1 MYYNAGMSIMNKHGI
16 TNEDRK
22 RAITA
27 FEKSVEVNPKYA
39 KAWNQLGL
47 AYLGLAEYGKA
58 REAFKKF
65 LELDSSSPD
74 AVAAKDM
81 LKALPAR

>member
-1 MYYNAGMSIMNKHGI
+1 MYYNAGVSIMNKKGV
-16 TNEDRK
+16 TNDDRK

-27 FEKSVEVNPKYA
+27 FEKSVAVNPKYA

-47 AYLGLAEYGKA
+47 AYLGIGDYGKA
-58 REAFKKF
+58 RDSFKKF
-65 LELDSSSPD
+65 LELDSSSAD
-74 AVAAKDM
+74 AAAAKDL